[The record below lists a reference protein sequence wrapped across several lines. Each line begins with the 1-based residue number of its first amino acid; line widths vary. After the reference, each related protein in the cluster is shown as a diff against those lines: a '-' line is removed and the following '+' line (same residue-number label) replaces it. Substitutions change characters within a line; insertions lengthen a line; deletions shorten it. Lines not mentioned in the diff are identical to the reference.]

1 MSLSWY
7 LHVIIYSYSLPVC
20 FFNCIFC
27 SGPYGIRLLNETLM
41 WHVGSQVQELKKL
54 VLQNK
59 EALVSL
65 RTNFDK
71 PDVMKDLAKRLVQVD
86 SVLQVRRVVTVN
98 SVIDKIPT
106 FKLCEY
112 NFNRKREWRINFKKL

>member
-1 MSLSWY
+1 
-7 LHVIIYSYSLPVC
+7 
-20 FFNCIFC
+20 
-27 SGPYGIRLLNETLM
+27 M

-98 SVIDKIPT
+98 SIIDKIPT

-112 NFNRKREWRINFKKL
+112 NFNRERKWRINLKK

>member
-1 MSLSWY
+1 
-7 LHVIIYSYSLPVC
+7 
-20 FFNCIFC
+20 
-27 SGPYGIRLLNETLM
+27 M

-86 SVLQVRRVVTVN
+86 SVLQVRRFIVN
-98 SVIDKIPT
+98 LFITKT
-106 FKLCEY
+106 LCSGCVANTSLTE
-112 NFNRKREWRINFKKL
+112 RENGE